1 MDTTSLILA
10 AGLAATAVMAPL
22 GLSFDG
28 GGLTRSRLGLRLR
41 RGLFVAM
48 TLVLGIG
55 FVAMAAAGLGA
66 VLGVDGLAAM
76 VPLVWLWGPLL
87 AVSTAM
93 VARRLP
99 PDAPSLP

>member
-1 MDTTSLILA
+1 METATLVLA
-10 AGLAATAVMAPL
+10 VGMAATAVLAPL

-28 GGLTRSRLGLRLR
+28 GGLTQSRLGWRVR

-66 VLGVDGLAAM
+66 VLGVDGVAAM
-76 VPLVWLWGPLL
+76 GPLAWLWGPLL
-87 AVSTAM
+87 SVSTAM
-93 VARRLP
+93 VARRLTP
-99 PDAPSLP
+99 GAGRS